1 MRPDRRQ
8 KGIHRAERVLKVW
21 DRVHGD
27 GLVEELHRNSPDFFS
42 FPKKMIYTRRPCSC
56 WACSWSKRRTRGAP
70 YQERKAAEDARQ
82 QLRDLLSPNNM

>member
-8 KGIHRAERVLKVW
+8 KGIRRAERVLKVW

-27 GLVEELHRNSPDFFS
+27 GLVEELHRSSPNFFY
-42 FPKKMIYTRRPCSC
+42 FPKKMIHTRRLCNC
-56 WACSWSKRRTRGAP
+56 WACSWSKRRVMGAP

-82 QLRDLLSPNNM
+82 QLRDLLSPDNP